1 MRVKLNKN
9 SEKPLY
15 IQLFDAI
22 AEEIRAGRLHNGTKL
37 PPRREMA
44 AALDVSANTVDCAYK
59 MLLDTGYV
67 ISIPRRGYIV
77 SFKSMAYESSTPWEL
92 AAPEEIVF
100 SPNGVDFSYIDRSAY
115 AKIVRSLA
123 YNDGA
128 GIFSYVSKS
137 GEDELRSAISKY
149 LYSFRGIKCSPDMI
163 IIGAGAEYLL
173 TALTM
178 IFPREIPII
187 MENPYDPH
195 FYHTMKDYGR
205 EVLMLPASSDRF
217 GADALLKAERGLL
230 FIDPYS
236 RFPRGKG
243 LDKAAREAIIE
254 WLGGGEERYVVEN
267 GERAEISPYS
277 DEPLVCVD
285 KSERTIYLGSFAK
298 SLCPSVKTSYMVL
311 PEKISELW
319 KKRHTYYYALTSKLE
334 QYAVAEFVEKGHFT
348 KHYKMMKRIY
358 KDKLDYLIGHLRCEF
373 GSDVEICDVC
383 GTYMTVRFKNR
394 DAEKVK
400 RLARGNGVR
409 LMSLN
414 SFCEGGTE
422 LPVAENK
429 VMFGIGDLRRDEILR
444 GVVLLKRALELG

>member
-9 SEKPLY
+9 SAKPLY
-15 IQLFDAI
+15 IQLFDVI
-22 AEEIRAGRLHNGTKL
+22 AEEIRAGRLRNGAKL

-44 AALDVSANTVDCAYK
+44 SALGVSANTVDSAYK

-77 SFKSMAYESSTPWEL
+77 SFKSMSYESAIPWEL
-92 AAPEEIVF
+92 DAPEEIVF
-100 SPNGVDFSYIDRSAY
+100 SPNGIDFSYIDRSAY

-137 GEDELRSAISKY
+137 GEDELRSAVSKY
-149 LYSFRGIKCSPDMI
+149 LYSFRSIKCSPDMI

-173 TALTM
+173 TALSL
-178 IFPREIPII
+178 IFSDELPII

-195 FYHTMKDYGR
+195 FYNTMKDYGR
-205 EVLMLPASSDRF
+205 NVILLPASSEDFR
-217 GADALLKAERGLL
+217 ADALFGIERGLL

-243 LDKAAREAIIE
+243 LSETERGAVIE
-254 WLGGGEERYVVEN
+254 WLSGGEERYVVEN

-277 DEPLVCVD
+277 DEPLVCLD
-285 KSERTIYLGSFAK
+285 KNEKTIYLGSFAK

-311 PEKISELW
+311 PEKISKLW
-319 KKRHTYYYALTSKLE
+319 KKHHTYYYALTSKLE
-334 QYAVAEFVEKGHFT
+334 QYAIAEFIEKGYFT
-348 KHYKMMKRIY
+348 KHYKLMKRIY
-358 KDKLDYLIGHLRCEF
+358 KDKLDYLLGHLRNEF
-373 GSDVEICDVC
+373 GSDAEVCDIC
-383 GTYMTVRFKNR
+383 GTYMTVRFKNK
-394 DAEKVK
+394 DAEEIKK
-400 RLARGNGVR
+400 LARRNGVK

-414 SFCEGGTE
+414 LFCADGTE
-422 LPVAENK
+422 VPASENK
-429 VMFGIGDLRRDEILR
+429 IVFGIGDLRRDEIRR
-444 GVVLLKRALELG
+444 GVVLLKRALE

>member
-9 SEKPLY
+9 SAKPLY

-22 AEEIRAGRLHNGTKL
+22 SEEIRAGRLHNGSKL

-44 AALDVSANTVDCAYK
+44 AALGVSANTVDSAYK

-77 SFKSMAYESSTPWEL
+77 SFKPTSYESTTPWEL
-92 AAPEEIVF
+92 DAPEEIVF
-100 SPNGVDFSYIDRSAY
+100 SPNGIDFSYIDRSAY

-137 GEDELRSAISKY
+137 GEDELRSAVSKY

-163 IIGAGAEYLL
+163 IMGAGAEYLL
-173 TALTM
+173 IALMM

-195 FYHTMKDYGR
+195 FYHTLKDYGR
-205 EVLMLPASSDRF
+205 KVILLPASSDRF
-217 GADALLKAERGLL
+217 RADALL
-230 FIDPYS
+230 
-236 RFPRGKG
+236 GKG
-243 LDKAAREAIIE
+243 LGAAEREAVTE
-254 WLGGGEERYVVEN
+254 WLSGGEERYVVEN

-277 DEPLVCVD
+277 DEPLVCLD
-285 KSERTIYLGSFAK
+285 KNEKIIYLGSFAK
-298 SLCPSVKTSYMVL
+298 SLCPSIKTSYMVL
-311 PEKISELW
+311 PEKISERW
-319 KKRHTYYYALTSKLE
+319 KKHHIYYYALTSKLE
-334 QYAVAEFVEKGHFT
+334 QFALAEFIEKGYFT

-358 KDKLDYLIGHLRCEF
+358 KDKLDYLSGHLLREF
-373 GSDVEICDVC
+373 GSGAEICGVC
-383 GTYMTVRFKNR
+383 GTYMTVRFKNK
-394 DAEKVK
+394 DTEEIKK
-400 RLARGNGVR
+400 LARRNGVR

-414 SFCEGGTE
+414 SFCADETE
-422 LPVAENK
+422 VPASENK
-429 VMFGIGDLRRDEILR
+429 IVFGIGDLRRDEIRR
-444 GVVLLKRALELG
+444 GVVLLKRALE